1 MSGQRNLGE
10 QMRLLRK
17 ANGLTQTQVAEI
29 LNIHRT
35 TYTAYETNKNTP
47 DILLLQAFAAIFGV
61 SVDFVLHIDTR
72 KMEILCDDV
81 EEYETESRDTLF
93 STLTPDEQKLVA
105 EYRLLSEN
113 DRAQVLKGV
122 EERNPFYKNK
132 KKPNK

>member
-1 MSGQRNLGE
+1 MAGQRNLGE

-61 SVDFVLHIDTR
+61 SVDFVLHIDIR
-72 KMEILCDDV
+72 KMEVLCDGV
-81 EEYETESRDTLF
+81 EEYDTGRSETLF
-93 STLTPDEQKLVA
+93 STLTPDEQKLVG
-105 EYRLLSEN
+105 EFRLLSEN
-113 DRAQVLKGV
+113 DRAKLLKSI
-122 EERNPFYKNK
+122 EAKNPFYKNK
-132 KKPNK
+132 KKPK

>member
-1 MSGQRNLGE
+1 MAGQRNLGE

-61 SVDFVLHIDTR
+61 SVDFVLHIDIKKWTFCVTMWKNMIPGEVKR
-72 KMEILCDDV
+72 CFRRLPPMSKSWWGNSACFPKM
-81 EEYETESRDTLF
+81 T
-93 STLTPDEQKLVA
+93 
-105 EYRLLSEN
+105 
-113 DRAQVLKGV
+113 AQSC
-122 EERNPFYKNK
+122 
-132 KKPNK
+132 